1 VRVHFHDND
10 VGPGYFRTLSI
21 PILAGREFLAS
32 DRKGAPEV
40 AILNENLARRLFG
53 DRNPVGRT
61 FRYSSASAGAPI
73 TVVGIAANSK
83 YFTLGEEMP
92 MAMYMPYAQGAV
104 GHLAL
109 QLLVR
114 TAQPESLVRDLAR
127 RLGPLDPS
135 AAIEVKPMRSALGF
149 ALLPSRVGAALLGA
163 AALLGLALASIGLY
177 GVLVYSVTRRT
188 REIGL
193 RMALGAQ
200 RTRVIGQ
207 FLREGM
213 ALGATG
219 IALGLVIA
227 LAVGSVLEGLVFGI
241 STRDASTMAL
251 VAVLLGA
258 VTFVA
263 CAIPARRAARVDP
276 AISLRNE

>member
-1 VRVHFHDND
+1 L
-10 VGPGYFRTLSI
+10 LSALSA
-21 PILAGREFLAS
+21 LAL
-32 DRKGAPEV
+32 V
-40 AILNENLARRLFG
+40 
-53 DRNPVGRT
+53 
-61 FRYSSASAGAPI
+61 
-73 TVVGIAANSK
+73 IAA
-83 YFTLGEEMP
+83 LG
-92 MAMYMPYAQGAV
+92 
-104 GHLAL
+104 
-109 QLLVR
+109 
-114 TAQPESLVRDLAR
+114 
-127 RLGPLDPS
+127 
-135 AAIEVKPMRSALGF
+135 I
-149 ALLPSRVGAALLGA
+149 
-163 AALLGLALASIGLY
+163 Y
-177 GVLVYSVTRRT
+177 GVLAHSVGQRGG
-188 REIGL
+188 EIGL